1 MKCHR
6 FLVYFET
13 YLTPIIQFVRNISSI
28 LQTWQNDRIWRLF
41 VFWFHQKSFT
51 TICELSWMPTT
62 ESILS
67 SRLRSVPPCRLR
79 PPVLSDHICLAH
91 WVVVIYR
98 FYCIWHQDT
107 CNHHDY
113 KDQLM
118 HIISIQLH
126 HSWFSGC
133 DLTIDKSWQVTG
145 CFDSNGS
152 INGLVLNV
160 CRAIGW
166 TNNELGH
173 WPIDLP
179 WDFK

>member
-51 TICELSWMPTT
+51 TIYMCELSWMPTT

-91 WVVVIYR
+91 WVVVICR
-98 FYCIWHQDT
+98 FYCIGIG
-107 CNHHDY
+107 
-113 KDQLM
+113 L
-118 HIISIQLH
+118 
-126 HSWFSGC
+126 
-133 DLTIDKSWQVTG
+133 DKALALIVNKPLSKPTMTSFQR
-145 CFDSNGS
+145 CMYML
-152 INGLVLNV
+152 LVLMEFSPCNTKY
-160 CRAIGW
+160 RMYG
-166 TNNELGH
+166 
-173 WPIDLP
+173 
-179 WDFK
+179 